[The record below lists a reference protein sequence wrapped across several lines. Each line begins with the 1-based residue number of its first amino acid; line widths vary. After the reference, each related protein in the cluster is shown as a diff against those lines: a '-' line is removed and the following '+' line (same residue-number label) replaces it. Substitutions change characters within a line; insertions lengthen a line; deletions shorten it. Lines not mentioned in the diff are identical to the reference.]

1 MQERTSQY
9 NIESVARNIATG
21 GTNSDTYGARKSYA
35 EINMQ
40 PAAKPTRALDPFRI
54 ISEFI
59 ILCLGALLL
68 ALAISGRVALPT
80 KPVGLIGVG
89 VLFIYMAARA
99 FSRPEA
105 GVTRAQSNIR
115 AVSLTIVGIL
125 LINIA
130 VFHTGYTMLLLG
142 IAGGVLVLRGLL
154 SAVFSLTN
162 KS

>member
-9 NIESVARNIATG
+9 NIEFAARNIATG
-21 GTNSDTYGARKSYA
+21 GANGDTSRACESYG
-35 EINMQ
+35 EMNME
-40 PAAKPTRALDPFRI
+40 PVAKPVRKFDPFRLV
-54 ISEFI
+54 SEFI
-59 ILCLGALLL
+59 VLCLGALLL
-68 ALAISGRVALPT
+68 LLAISGRVPLPAR
-80 KPVGLIGVG
+80 PAGIIGVG

-99 FSRPEA
+99 YSKPDA

-115 AVSLTIVGIL
+115 AVSLAIVGIL